1 MKVLYI
7 VLMLVLLMSCNSNHQ
22 KDIKTSYD
30 KQELLF
36 TSSGVNDSLYSF
48 ISSIDSIPNPYGQS
62 IEYMVRYSI
71 EDEDTIITFH
81 AAVDFTPATDMSLA
95 CKHDSSP
102 EIIIGGAYCG
112 DKPVLV
118 RSSGRY
124 DYPLLRK
131 EMLDEST
138 GMKID
143 SVKIPLDNP
152 MGWDAPMTLTYK
164 RYKYSYPDS
173 LTLYEYWHLGKL
185 VFER

>member
-1 MKVLYI
+1 MIALF
-7 VLMLVLLMSCNSNHQ
+7 MSCNSNRQ
-22 KDIKTSYD
+22 KDMKTSCD
-30 KQELLF
+30 KRDMVF
-36 TSSGVNDSLYSF
+36 TSSSVNDSLYSF

-81 AAVDFTPATDMSLA
+81 AAVDFTPATDMSIA
-95 CKHDSSP
+95 SP

-138 GMKID
+138 GLKID

-152 MGWDAPMTLTYK
+152 MGWDAPMTRTYK